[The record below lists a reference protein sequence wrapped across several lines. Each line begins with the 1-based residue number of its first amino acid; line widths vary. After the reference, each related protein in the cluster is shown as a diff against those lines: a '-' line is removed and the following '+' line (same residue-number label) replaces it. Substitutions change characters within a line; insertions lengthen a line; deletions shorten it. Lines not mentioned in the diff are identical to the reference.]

1 MIDAGDAIR
10 DHLLANTALYAL
22 VGTRVYAERDVP
34 PPGYQPVTDGAC
46 VCVKARGGVPNY
58 TDALLEPSVQ
68 AKCYGTDETTANAVY
83 RALYGALHNSGSG
96 VVRWSQCEV
105 LGQTLTER
113 DTGWP
118 FVLSFHKLWID
129 NT

>member
-10 DHLLANTALYAL
+10 DHLVANAALYAL
-22 VGTRVYAERDVP
+22 VGVRVYAERDVP
-34 PPGYQPVTDGAC
+34 PPGYKPAASGPC
-46 VCVKARGGVPNY
+46 VCVKVRGGLPHPS
-58 TDALLEPSVQ
+58 DALLEPSVQ
-68 AKCYGTDETTANAVY
+68 VKCYGADETEANQVY
-83 RALYGALHNSGSG
+83 RALYGALHNGGSG
-96 VVRWSQCEV
+96 VVRWGQCEV

-118 FVLSFHKLWID
+118 FVLSFYKLWID